1 MKSIGNRQQATGKIE
16 NRKSKIQNG
25 VVALALLWTVGCGY
39 QFSGIGE
46 GFPEGVQS
54 VFVEPFVN
62 RSTDVSIDREMTS
75 ALRSEF
81 HQQRQLRIVDRPEEA
96 DAVLSGVIRS
106 LDSRVV
112 AVNRRDTALQLETA
126 LVVDMTLRR
135 RNPDEILWRAQ
146 RTKLTDVYAASRGAV
161 VTSSTDFKQGTL
173 NPEDLFP
180 FTDIQLTETLSRQ
193 AREKLVAKFARELH
207 QRLIEMF

>member
-1 MKSIGNRQQATGKIE
+1 MKAKGKRQAEPEIQ
-16 NRKSKIQNG
+16 NRKCQFQNWA
-25 VVALALLWTVGCGY
+25 VAVFLLWGVGCGY
-39 QFSGIGE
+39 RLSGIGE
-46 GFPEGVQS
+46 GFPEGVRS

-62 RSTDVSIDREMTS
+62 RSADVSIDREMTS

-81 HQQRQLRIVDRPEEA
+81 HQQRQLRVVDRLEEA

-112 AVNRRDTALQLETA
+112 AVNRRDAALQLETA

-135 RNPDEILWRAQ
+135 RNPDEVLWRTQ
-146 RTKLTDVYAASRGAV
+146 GTKLTEVYAGSRGAV

-180 FTDIQLTETLSRQ
+180 FTDIQLTEALSQ
-193 AREKLVAKFARELH
+193 EAREKLVGRFAHELH